1 MAQMVQLL
9 TAFTGSLGF
18 ALLFN
23 IRREKAFLAALGGF
37 LGWAVFLAVRG
48 CFQANDYVCGFA
60 ASVMLTVY
68 AEWMARIQKT
78 PVTVFLVSGAI
89 PLVPGAALY
98 RGMKH
103 LMDRQLDGF
112 GRESIYALLF
122 ATSMSAGI
130 MVTTI
135 VFRMCWRIAT
145 GERSRRI

>member
-1 MAQMVQLL
+1 
-9 TAFTGSLGF
+9 
-18 ALLFN
+18 
-23 IRREKAFLAALGGF
+23 
-37 LGWAVFLAVRG
+37 
-48 CFQANDYVCGFA
+48 
-60 ASVMLTVY
+60 MLTVY

-135 VFRMCWRIAT
+135 VFRMCWRIVT